1 MATDYSLIGRRIA
14 IRRKSLGLTQAQ
26 LSERCEVND
35 NYISNIER
43 AKSIPSLETLMRL
56 CDALETTPDAIL
68 LGTSLYGD
76 EERWRSVAQQLR
88 GLTPGQ
94 LQLVERFIALAAEQ
108 DL

>member
-1 MATDYSLIGRRIA
+1 MATDYSLIGHRIA

-26 LSERCEVND
+26 LSERCDVND

-68 LGTSLYGD
+68 LGTSLYG
-76 EERWRSVAQQLR
+76 EEEHWRSVAQQLR

>member
-1 MATDYSLIGRRIA
+1 MAIDYTKIGKRIA
-14 IRRKSLGLTQAQ
+14 ARRKALGLKQAQ
-26 LSERCEVND
+26 VSERCEVND

-56 CDALETTPDAIL
+56 CEALETTPDALL
-68 LGTSLYGD
+68 LGTSLYNN
-76 EERWRSVAQQLR
+76 EEHWRSVAQQLR